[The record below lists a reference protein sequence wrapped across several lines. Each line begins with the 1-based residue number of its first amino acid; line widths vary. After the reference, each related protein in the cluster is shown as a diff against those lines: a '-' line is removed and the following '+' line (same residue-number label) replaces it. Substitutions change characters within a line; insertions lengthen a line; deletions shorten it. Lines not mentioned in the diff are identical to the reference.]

1 MESRERAA
9 LARVEE
15 LRAEFER
22 VRAALA
28 DAEEVLNRR
37 VIGLEEHL
45 ETLTRLGGFEPA
57 EASGPSGSEPVRE
70 PVVDDAAAPS
80 TARAR
85 RVVAHRKDG
94 VEVDVLGPD
103 YRRITA
109 VFEKAGDE
117 GLSARQV
124 AVGLGWDV
132 SVPARVEGV
141 RGRLKRLVERGWPA
155 GSRPGMFTL
164 PERDCSV
171 AAGGEWRGGRGG
183 GS

>member
-22 VRAALA
+22 VRAALV

-37 VIGLEEHL
+37 VIGLEEYL
-45 ETLTRLGGFEPA
+45 KTLTQLGGPEPA
-57 EASGPSGSEPVRE
+57 EASGPSEPEPVRE
-70 PVVDDAAAPS
+70 PAVDDVAAPS
-80 TARAR
+80 AARAR
-85 RVVAHRKDG
+85 RVVTRRKDG
-94 VEVDVLGPD
+94 VEVEILGPD
-103 YRRITA
+103 YRGIMA
-109 VFEKAGDE
+109 VFKKAGGD

-132 SVPARVEGV
+132 SVTARVEGA
-141 RGRLKRLVERGWPA
+141 RGRLKPLVERGWLA
-155 GSRPGMFTL
+155 ESLPGMFTL
-164 PERDCSV
+164 PERDSAV
-171 AAGGEWRGGRGG
+171 AAGGGWRGGPGG